1 MHKILALGTLAKDNM
16 IYDDVITSNLLG
28 GSGFYFSISASVFTQ
43 VVLVSVVGTDFPKT
57 GLNILKNNNIDISNV
72 DIKDGK
78 TFSWTGKYYSD
89 KERETISTKK
99 GVYSEYMPGKLNFN
113 KGYRYVFLGSMHPE
127 KQLNFINANKFSKSI
142 IVSDTILGYINSN
155 RLDVIKVV
163 NNSKI
168 LLINMCEASL
178 LANAKDINI
187 IIDELLLMGPEY
199 IVIKDGPRGVIIA
212 SMKGTKIVP
221 SYQNTKVLDT
231 TGAGDSF
238 AGGFLGYLSTSNDN
252 DLIKAAIYGNAVAS
266 ICIESKGIDSL
277 INLDLESINSRKNIL
292 EKELK

>member
-168 LLINMCEASL
+168 LLINM
-178 LANAKDINI
+178 
-187 IIDELLLMGPEY
+187 
-199 IVIKDGPRGVIIA
+199 
-212 SMKGTKIVP
+212 
-221 SYQNTKVLDT
+221 
-231 TGAGDSF
+231 
-238 AGGFLGYLSTSNDN
+238 
-252 DLIKAAIYGNAVAS
+252 
-266 ICIESKGIDSL
+266 
-277 INLDLESINSRKNIL
+277 
-292 EKELK
+292 